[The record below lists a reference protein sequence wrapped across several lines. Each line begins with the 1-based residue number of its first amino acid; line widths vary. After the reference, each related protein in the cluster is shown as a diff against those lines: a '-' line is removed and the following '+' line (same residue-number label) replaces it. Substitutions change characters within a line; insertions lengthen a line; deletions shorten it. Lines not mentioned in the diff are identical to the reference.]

1 VSIKQISVFL
11 ENKKG
16 RLIAITDCLS
26 RNNINIRALSIAD
39 TTDFGIIRMIVDNP
53 ELAYTSLKKDGITVI
68 ESDVLAVQI
77 PNIPG
82 GMNKVLKLLWE
93 AGVNLEYSYAFF
105 GNDPQYAI
113 LILKVDKKSE
123 AIEVLKKADIKLL
136 SNEELSE
143 QTIQG

>member
-1 VSIKQISVFL
+1 MSIKQISAFL
-11 ENKKG
+11 ENKRG

-53 ELAYTSLKKDGITVI
+53 QAAYAKLKEDGITVI
-68 ESDVLAVQI
+68 ESEVMAVQI
-77 PNIPG
+77 PNLPG
-82 GMNKVLKLLWE
+82 GMNKVLKILWD
-93 AGVNLEYSYAFF
+93 AGINLEYSYAFF

-123 AIEVLKKADIKLL
+123 AIAALEKGNIKLL
-136 SNEELSE
+136 SNQELTE

>member
-1 VSIKQISVFL
+1 MSIKQISVFL

>member
-1 VSIKQISVFL
+1 MSIKQISVFL

-26 RNNINIRALSIAD
+26 RNKINIRALSIAD
-39 TTDFGIIRMIVDNP
+39 TADFGIIRMIVDNP
-53 ELAYTSLKKDGITVI
+53 QTAYEKLKEDGITVI
-68 ESDVLAVQI
+68 ESEVLAVQI
-77 PNIPG
+77 PNQPG
-82 GMNKVLKLLWE
+82 GMNNVLKLLWD
-93 AGVNLEYSYAFF
+93 AGINLEYSYAFF

-123 AIEVLKKADIKLL
+123 ANAILEKGNIKLL